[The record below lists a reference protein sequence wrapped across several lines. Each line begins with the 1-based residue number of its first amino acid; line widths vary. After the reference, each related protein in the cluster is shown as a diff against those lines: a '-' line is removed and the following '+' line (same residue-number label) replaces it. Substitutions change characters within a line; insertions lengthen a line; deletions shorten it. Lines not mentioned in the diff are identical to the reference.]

1 MGRFPGLSL
10 TLGFFDCVQ
19 GFITDHERALE
30 ELFSENAE
38 GSHKYNACLNTMA
51 TRISTVFASLRV
63 CIYMLLANS
72 CCLYIFIC
80 FFVLWWGMNK
90 KCFYCTEEDGLI
102 NPRETGELVVPLAHW
117 LDQMPDLKL
126 TSKLR
131 FTTHKVWWTRKPWVF
146 IDCDVTMG
154 C

>member
-63 CIYMLLANS
+63 WMYMLLAKLPVACTFPFAFL
-72 CCLYIFIC
+72 CCD
-80 FFVLWWGMNK
+80 
-90 KCFYCTEEDGLI
+90 E
-102 NPRETGELVVPLAHW
+102 A
-117 LDQMPDLKL
+117 
-126 TSKLR
+126 
-131 FTTHKVWWTRKPWVF
+131 
-146 IDCDVTMG
+146 
-154 C
+154 